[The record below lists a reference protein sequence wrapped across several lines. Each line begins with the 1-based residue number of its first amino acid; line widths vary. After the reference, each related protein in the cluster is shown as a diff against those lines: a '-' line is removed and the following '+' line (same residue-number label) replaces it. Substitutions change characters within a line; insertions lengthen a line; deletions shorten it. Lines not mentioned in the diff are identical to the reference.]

1 MSKPN
6 IISLDIGT
14 KRVGIARS
22 NKIAK
27 IAEPLMTVENNKELS
42 DKVAEI
48 ADQQDADLIVVGLP
62 RNLDSKD
69 TEQTKYSKKI
79 AKKITDRTG
88 IKIVFYDEALSSIQ
102 AEEILKSKRSPYSKS
117 DIDAMSAAVILDNF
131 MESSF

>member
-88 IKIVFYDEALSSIQ
+88 IKIVFYDEALSSMQ

>member
-14 KRVGIARS
+14 KRVGVARS

-102 AEEILKSKRSPYSKS
+102 AEEILKSKRSHYSKS